1 MLRTKSAMI
10 ATCVPIG
17 QTTAKIVLRSR
28 LASLAHLSEWTHALA
43 QATGLSA
50 RCGFRLELV
59 LTETVSNIIEH
70 AYALGD
76 EGVITVL
83 VMCEP
88 GLVVVQVEDDGCPF
102 DPTAAPAHSQP
113 ASLEEAR
120 IGGLGVHLIRSY
132 TEQWE
137 YRRID
142 QKNQLRM
149 TIACDD

>member
-1 MLRTKSAMI
+1 MI
-10 ATCVPIG
+10 ATCVPIS
-17 QTTAKIVLRSR
+17 QTTAKIVLPNRVV
-28 LASLAHLSEWTHALA
+28 SLTPLSEWA
-43 QATGLSA
+43 QAVARATGLSA

-59 LTETVSNIIEH
+59 LTETVTNIIEH
-70 AYALGD
+70 AYA
-76 EGVITVL
+76 EGEEGLITVI

-88 GLVVVQVEDDGCPF
+88 SLVVVQVVDDGCFF
-102 DPTAAPAHSQP
+102 DPTAALAHSQP
-113 ASLEEAR
+113 ASLEEAP

-149 TIACDD
+149 TIACDG